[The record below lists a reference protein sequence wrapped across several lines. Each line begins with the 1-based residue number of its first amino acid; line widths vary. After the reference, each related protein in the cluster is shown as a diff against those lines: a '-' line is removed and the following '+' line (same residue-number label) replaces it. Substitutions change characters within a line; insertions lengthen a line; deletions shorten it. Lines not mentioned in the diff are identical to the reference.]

1 MAFFDPP
8 TPQTS
13 RFVTCLHENPL
24 ALRYAQHKHPP
35 PPPIK
40 NERFKKIGVEVKKS
54 LSSFIWF
61 FSSSEDAIFY
71 EHVLKTHSFNIQR

>member
-40 NERFKKIGVEVKKS
+40 NERFKKDRSRSEEI
-54 LSSFIWF
+54 SFLFHMI